1 MRSTLELQVPGYG
14 REGGKE
20 RGRKRGKKG
29 GNPTVYL
36 LENSVKTSDRNMEK
50 LRGKKRQLRIYASE
64 NKKLYKKHNHALLL
78 GSIESTIYMVLIM

>member
-1 MRSTLELQVPGYG
+1 
-14 REGGKE
+14 
-20 RGRKRGKKG
+20 
-29 GNPTVYL
+29 
-36 LENSVKTSDRNMEK
+36 MEK

>member
-1 MRSTLELQVPGYG
+1 MIHTGAAGAGLWEGG
-14 REGGKE
+14 RERE
-20 RGRKRGKKG
+20 RERKREKGRKSDSL
-29 GNPTVYL
+29 L